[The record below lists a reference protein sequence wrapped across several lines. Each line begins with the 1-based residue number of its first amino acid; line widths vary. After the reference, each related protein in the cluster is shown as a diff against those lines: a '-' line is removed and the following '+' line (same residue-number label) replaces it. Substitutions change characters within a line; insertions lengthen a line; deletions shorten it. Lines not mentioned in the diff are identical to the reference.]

1 MTRDTRTAGPDG
13 PASDALLKL
22 GRFFTKWDETEDGR
36 AVFREGGRAGDSFYR
51 DRWSH
56 DKVVR
61 STHGVNCTGSCSW
74 KIYVK
79 DGIITWESQQT
90 DYPSVGP
97 DSPEYEP
104 RGCPRGA
111 AFSWYTYSPT
121 RVRYPYVRGV
131 LLDLYRE
138 AKQRLG
144 DPVLAFAE
152 VAADPEKRK
161 AYQQAR
167 GKGGLVRTS
176 WAEAIQIAAAA
187 HVNTIKTYGPDRCA
201 GFSPIPA
208 MSMVSHAVGNRFMQL
223 IGGVMTSFYDWYAD
237 LPVASPQVFGD
248 QTDVPESGDWWDS
261 TYLMMWGSNVPV
273 TRTPDAHWMTEV
285 RYKGTKIVSVSP
297 DYADNTKFA
306 DEWLPAQAGTD
317 AALAMGMGHVLLKE
331 FFVDRQVPFFQD
343 YVRQYTDLPFLVA
356 LTEHPDGQGLVPG
369 KFLTAAD
376 LDAADASTAASAD
389 ASGPVWQG
397 AAGNSPFAGRHA
409 APDAGTGE
417 GAAGTR
423 ADADFKTV
431 LWDAATGAP
440 AVPNGS
446 LGFRYNAQDEGK
458 WNLDLGDIDPALSL
472 YGTAG
477 STTAEIRLPLF
488 DDPAGAGTVIH
499 RGVPV
504 RTVAGRQVTTVFDLM
519 LAQYG
524 VARDG
529 LPGRWASGYD
539 DADTA
544 YTPAWQ
550 EEITSVPAEACARI
564 AREFAANAE
573 ESGGRSMI
581 IMGAGICQWFHGDA
595 TYRAILSLLLLTG
608 SMGRNGG
615 GWAHY
620 VGQEKCRPITGW
632 ISLANALDWSRPPR
646 TMIGTGYWYM
656 HTDQWRQDGYSAD
669 ALKSPLSE
677 GSLDGLHTADA
688 LAKSAA
694 LGWMPFYPQ
703 FSVNPMEVADAAAAA
718 VDAGTAE
725 DPAAYVASELKEGR
739 LQQAIEDVDAPA
751 NWPRTLILWRSNLFG
766 SSAKGNEYFL
776 RNLLGTH
783 HNVMGADNDA
793 PEQRPVDVAW
803 HEEAPEGKLDLLV
816 SADFRMTSTTLLSD
830 VVFPA
835 ATWYEKHDLSSTD
848 MHPFVHAF
856 TPAIDPPWQAKTDF
870 ELFTLLARE
879 LSRQARTHLGVRR
892 DLVAHPMQHDTPG
905 QLAQPG
911 GHAEDWRGTGIPA
924 VPGRNMP
931 HFTVVERDYTAI
943 ADQLL
948 SVGPLADSK
957 GFTVK
962 NVTYRVRGEVERLGR
977 LHGVMSHGPAGGRPA
992 IDTDARM
999 AEAILAFSG
1008 TTNGALAV
1016 QGFQDLEK
1024 RVGRKL
1030 ADLAEGSEEKR
1041 ITFEMTQAGPQP
1053 VITSPEWSGSETGG
1067 RRYAPFTVNIERLK
1081 PFHTLTGR
1089 MHFYLDHDWMR
1100 DVGEQLPNYRPPL
1113 DMHRLFGEP
1122 KLGTTGELE
1131 ITVRYLTPHSK
1142 WSIHSEYQDNL
1153 LMLSL
1158 SRGGP
1163 TVWMSP
1169 ADAAAIK
1176 VADNDWV
1183 EAVNTNGVLVARAIV
1198 SHRMPDG
1205 VAYVYHAQERTIDVP
1220 KSEATGRRGGIH
1232 NSVTRLLVKPTHLI
1246 GGYGQLSYAFNYFG
1260 PTGNQRDM
1268 VSTIRRRSQEVR
1280 Y

>member
-1 MTRDTRTAGPDG
+1 MSTGQSTPGTDTSA
-13 PASDALLKL
+13 ADALLNVGK
-22 GRFFTKWDETEDGR
+22 FFTRWETSDDNR
-36 AVFREGGRAGDSFYR
+36 AVFREGGRKGDIFYR

-74 KIYVK
+74 KVYVK
-79 DGIITWESQQT
+79 DGIITWEAQQT
-90 DYPSVGP
+90 DYPTVGP
-97 DSPEYEP
+97 DRPEYEP

-121 RVRYPYVRGV
+121 RVRYPYARGV
-131 LLDLYRE
+131 LLEMYRE
-138 AKQRLG
+138 AKARLG
-144 DPVLAFAE
+144 DPVLAFDE
-152 VAADPEKRK
+152 ISSNPETR
-161 AYQQAR
+161 ARYQQAR

-176 WAEAIQIAAAA
+176 WNEAIEISAAA
-187 HVNTIKTYGPDRCA
+187 HVNTIKKYGPDRVS

-208 MSMVSHAVGNRFMQL
+208 MSMVSHCVGTRFIQL

-273 TRTPDAHWMTEV
+273 TRTPDAHWMVEA
-285 RYKGTKIVSVSP
+285 RYKGTKVVSISP

-331 FFVDRQVPFFQD
+331 FFIDRDVPFFRD
-343 YVRQYTDLPFLVA
+343 YVKTYTDLPFLIT
-356 LTEHPDGQGLVPG
+356 LKEHPDGQGLVPG

-376 LDAADASTAASAD
+376 LGDQLPASAD
-389 ASGPVWQG
+389 P
-397 AAGNSPFAGRHA
+397 
-409 APDAGTGE
+409 E
-417 GAAGTR
+417 
-423 ADADFKTV
+423 FKTV
-431 LWDAATGAP
+431 LWDTTTNSAQ
-440 AVPNGS
+440 VPNGS
-446 LGFRYNAQDEGK
+446 LGFRYNDQDAGK
-458 WNLDLGDIDPALSL
+458 WNLDLGDITPALSL
-472 YGTAG
+472 
-477 STTAEIRLPLF
+477 AEVPEQQPQAIRLPVFEDAEGIGSIL
-488 DDPAGAGTVIH
+488 H
-499 RGVPV
+499 RGVPTTV
-504 RTVAGRQVTTVFDLM
+504 VAGKLVTTVFDLM

-524 VARDG
+524 IGREG
-529 LPGRWASGYD
+529 MPGDWAKGYD
-539 DADTA
+539 DVSTP

-550 EEITSVPAEACARI
+550 EEITSVPADACARI
-564 AREFAANAE
+564 AREFAQNAE
-573 ESGGRSMI
+573 DSGGRSMI

-632 ISLANALDWSRPPR
+632 VSLANALDWQRPPR

-677 GSLDGLHTADA
+677 GSLDGMHTADS
-688 LAKSAA
+688 LAQSTRM
-694 LGWMPFYPQ
+694 GWMPFYPQ
-703 FSVNPMEVADAAAAA
+703 FDKNPLEVAEQAQAA
-718 VDAGTAE
+718 VDAGDAQNPG
-725 DPAAYVASELKEGR
+725 DYIANALHNGELNH
-739 LQQAIEDVDAPA
+739 AIEDIDAPE
-751 NWPRTLILWRSNLFG
+751 NWPRTLVLWRSNLFG

-776 RNLLGTH
+776 KHLLGTH
-783 HNVMGADNDA
+783 NNVMGQDNHETETH
-793 PEQRPVDVAW
+793 PKDVRW
-803 HEEAPEGKLDLLV
+803 HDKAPEGKLDLLM

-830 VVFPA
+830 IVFPA

-870 ELFTLLARE
+870 ETFHLLARE
-879 LSRQARTHLGVRR
+879 LSRQAKTHLGTRK
-892 DLVAHPMQHDTPG
+892 DLVSVPMIHDTKG

-911 GHAEDWRGTGIPA
+911 GVVNDWKGSGAPG
-924 VPGRNMP
+924 VPGKNLP
-931 HFTVVERDYTAI
+931 NFSIIERDYTAI
-943 ADQLL
+943 ADKL
-948 SVGPLADSK
+948 SAVGPLADTL

-962 NVTYRVRGEVERLGR
+962 DVTYKVEHETKRLGA
-977 LHGVMSHGPAGGRPA
+977 LHGVMSHGAAAGRPA
-992 IDTDARM
+992 IDTDERM

-1008 TTNGALAV
+1008 TTNGELAV
-1016 QGFQDLEK
+1016 QGFKDLEV
-1024 RVGRKL
+1024 RTGMKL
-1030 ADLAEGSEEKR
+1030 ADLAEGSAEKR

-1067 RRYAPFTVNIERLK
+1067 RRYAPFTVNVERLK
-1081 PFHTLTGR
+1081 PWHTLTGR
-1089 MHFYLDHDWMR
+1089 MHFFLDHDWIR
-1100 DVGEQLPNYRPPL
+1100 DTGEQLPMYRPPL

-1122 KLGTTGELE
+1122 KLGADGSKE

-1153 LMLSL
+1153 FMLSL

-1163 TVWMSP
+1163 TVWLSVQ
-1169 ADAAAIK
+1169 DAAAIGVK
-1176 VADNDWV
+1176 DNEWV
-1183 EAVNTNGVLVARAIV
+1183 ECVNANGVMVGRSVV
-1198 SHRMPDG
+1198 SHRMPEG
-1205 VAYVYHAQERTIDVP
+1205 VAYVHHAQERTIDVP

-1246 GGYGQLSYAFNYFG
+1246 GGYAQLTYAFNYLG
-1260 PTGNQRDM
+1260 PTGNQRDV
-1268 VSTIRRRSQEVR
+1268 VSTIRRRSQKVVF
-1280 Y
+1280 